1 MTPVRSI
8 FPSKYIFCVSC
19 VSGCVRVCVLVCVR
33 VSFCLLVCVPSLLP
47 KYIFG
52 RFVCS
57 CVFGSFFLCAG
68 VFFCQFRFFPFFGR
82 FACSCVLRSLFLC
95 AHVCWG
101 LSCQFPFFYF
111 VFLSFFWPLCVLVCV
126 GVSLVSFRTIPQV
139 GRSPVS
145 PHPTHPT
152 TFRGNF

>member
-101 LSCQFPFFYF
+101 LSCQFPFFLFCVFF
-111 VFLSFFWPLCVLVCV
+111 VFLAALRARVCWGLSCQFPHNSTSWPQPCLPP
-126 GVSLVSFRTIPQV
+126 S
-139 GRSPVS
+139 
-145 PHPTHPT
+145 HPSHDL
-152 TFRGNF
+152 